1 MDLKY
6 FISEK
11 KGLIIVLSVILLI
24 AICGCLYFIF
34 RTPKEE
40 PVIENNESVVVEEPI
55 EDNTEDIEEI
65 SQDSVVSV
73 LKAYVTNIRDL
84 SVRIEYDVKIGMGDA
99 AVDSVVTAN
108 TNTVFYDLNKK
119 QLISTAD
126 ITVGS
131 NIVVYGIGNYTVGNL
146 KANVIALGEDTS
158 YNYSEVYKIQINDD
172 GSYLWFLN
180 NTSDKLLV
188 SKDCDIVDA
197 YTGNNILNLS
207 GIQSNSKVL
216 YKYAPDFTITDM
228 CNIYNCEEVIVVGY
242 QE

>member
-84 SVRIEYDVKIGMGDA
+84 SLYTGD
-99 AVDSVVTAN
+99 
-108 TNTVFYDLNKK
+108 
-119 QLISTAD
+119 QLFD
-126 ITVGS
+126 NS
-131 NIVVYGIGNYTVGNL
+131 N
-146 KANVIALGEDTS
+146 S
-158 YNYSEVYKIQINDD
+158 QEVYLWTPIIIYIIKQILKI
-172 GSYLWFLN
+172 
-180 NTSDKLLV
+180 K
-188 SKDCDIVDA
+188 
-197 YTGNNILNLS
+197 
-207 GIQSNSKVL
+207 
-216 YKYAPDFTITDM
+216 
-228 CNIYNCEEVIVVGY
+228 
-242 QE
+242 